1 MLLCGRFI
9 FFLILPAEKKLTIQM
24 KKLITV
30 CSDLEGVWVP
40 EVWINVAEKTGFPEL
55 RLTTRDIKDYDQ
67 LMQYRIKFLKEKNLT
82 LHDIQRV
89 IATIKPLD
97 GALEMITWL
106 KKVTRFILVSDTFV
120 DFADPLME
128 QLERPTLFCHS
139 LEVDKNG
146 MITGYNLRQKDS
158 KRETAKALKGM
169 NYEVIA
175 FGDSYNDISM
185 LKEADYGILF
195 RPPQNVID
203 DYPELPVMTKYEEI
217 RKFLE
222 ERL

>member
-1 MLLCGRFI
+1 MRFI
-9 FFLILPAEKKLTIQM
+9 FFPILPAEKKFTIRM

-67 LMQYRIKFLKEKNLT
+67 LMQYRLKFLKEKNLS
-82 LHDIQRV
+82 LLDIQRV

-97 GALEMITWL
+97 GALEMINWL
-106 KKVTRFILVSDTFV
+106 KRVTRFILVSDTFV

-158 KRETAKALKGM
+158 KRETVKALKGL

-195 RPPQNVID
+195 RPPQNVIN

-222 ERL
+222 ERI